1 MRNGVALVLLAGA
14 AQINGLFL
22 DDLLMWR
29 QALYP
34 VLGVLAYLHGRRL
47 PFPHEWTVLAVL
59 AAPGVV
65 FTLLDFSV
73 GSGVL
78 GSFVL
83 ACALPWSAGRFRR
96 QQAELLAVSAER
108 VTHLEQEQRLIAERA
123 ELRERTR
130 IAADIHDSLGHDL
143 ALIALRAG
151 ALELAGDLSE
161 PNRQA
166 AGELR
171 AAASTATDRLRS
183 TIGVLR
189 QAGPIDPHIEHVSTV
204 VDSARSAGMVVTTHG
219 FDEAPM
225 PPLIERTVSYIV
237 RESLTNAARHAPG
250 ADVEIRLERTATSLD
265 VLVDNKRAT
274 FPGPASGPNRLSEIM
289 FATLPDGD
297 TDPRSATTSSQ
308 SPGADSDLRS
318 ATTPSRPSGVA
329 VGRTPGT
336 GVGLAGLRDRVLLL
350 DGTFHAAAEGDRF
363 IVRAR
368 IPLDP
373 NRGSR

>member
-1 MRNGVALVLLAGA
+1 MRNGLALVLLAGA

-22 DDLLMWR
+22 DELPIWR
-29 QALYP
+29 QALFP
-34 VLGVLAYLHGRRL
+34 VFGVLAYLHGRRL
-47 PFPHEWTVLAVL
+47 PFSREWTVLAALGAPGAVL
-59 AAPGVV
+59 ALV
-65 FTLLDFSV
+65 DFPV

-83 ACALPWSAGRFRR
+83 VCALPWSAGRFRR
-96 QQAELLAVSAER
+96 QQAELLAASAER
-108 VTHLEQEQRLIAERA
+108 VARLEHEQRLVAERA

-130 IAADIHDSLGHDL
+130 IAADIHDSIGHDL

-151 ALELAGDLSE
+151 ALELAGDLSA
-161 PNRQA
+161 PDRQA
-166 AGELR
+166 AAELR
-171 AAASTATDRLRS
+171 ASAVTATDRLRN

-189 QAGPIDPHIEHVSTV
+189 RAGPVDPHIEHVGTV
-204 VDSARSAGMVVTTHG
+204 VDSARSAGMVVTTYG

-225 PPLIERTVSYIV
+225 PPPIERAVSYIV

-265 VLVDNKRAT
+265 VLVGNRRAVIVE
-274 FPGPASGPNRLSEIM
+274 GPASGP
-289 FATLPDGD
+289 A
-297 TDPRSATTSSQ
+297 SA
-308 SPGADSDLRS
+308 
-318 ATTPSRPSGVA
+318 
-329 VGRTPGT
+329 T

-350 DGTFHAAAEGDRF
+350 DGTFHAGAEGDCF

-373 NRGSR
+373 NRAPR